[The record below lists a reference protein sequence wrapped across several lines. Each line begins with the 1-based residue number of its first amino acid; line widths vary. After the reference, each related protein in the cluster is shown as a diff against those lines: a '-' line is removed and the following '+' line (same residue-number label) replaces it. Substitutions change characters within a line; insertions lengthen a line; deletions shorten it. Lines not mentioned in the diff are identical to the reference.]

1 MKVAFVGIV
10 KDGEAYLPRN
20 LDRLGE
26 LGQDVYI
33 VENNSVDGTKEIL
46 KDYETRG
53 VLKKVVTLDLDGRNA
68 LSLCTFDTL
77 CSERVRRLAYIRQQG
92 LDAVM
97 QSGIP
102 YDYVCAVDLDFVSF
116 DRDAL
121 MDMFG
126 HMETHGDVDCMF
138 GMSYASEYMPYDVSA
153 VKPRYT
159 LVPIYFETSRYVPVS
174 SAFSGFGIYRVSS
187 ILRTGAR
194 YDYETITYVEH
205 VHFNS
210 YFDKAL
216 VDTQFKPVYE
226 IDSYGQALNIR
237 WGLIMCALLLM
248 VVVVF
253 VSAR

>member
-1 MKVAFVGIV
+1 MKVAFIGIV
-10 KDGEAYLPRN
+10 KDGKAYLQRN
-20 LDRLGE
+20 LDLLGE

-68 LSLCTFDTL
+68 LSLCNGHSL

-92 LDAVM
+92 LDAVL

-121 MDMFG
+121 LDMFG

-138 GMSYASEYMPYDVSA
+138 GMSYVSKYVPYDTAA
-153 VKPRYT
+153 VKPNYR
-159 LVPIYFETSRYVPVS
+159 LIPIYIETNRYVPVA

-187 ILRTGAR
+187 IIRTGAR
-194 YDYETITYVEH
+194 YDYETITDVEH
-205 VHFNS
+205 VHFNA
-210 YFDKAL
+210 YFDKVL
-216 VDTQFKPVYE
+216 VDTQFKPVY
-226 IDSYGQALNIR
+226 DLDPYGQMLNMR
-237 WGLIMCALLLM
+237 WSLIMSVIFAM
-248 VVVVF
+248 VVVTF
-253 VSAR
+253 ISAK